1 MAAKCGEG
9 DMMGEMKLKRCPFCG
24 GEAEYLQ
31 TDCNTADRHLAVMY
45 FRICCHKCN
54 ASPDD
59 AYGRVEVMLTTG
71 GELAII
77 SDDRPSAEK
86 AWNRR
91 GFDDGETAG
100 EPGEQDG
107 AGRAG

>member
-1 MAAKCGEG
+1 MEG
-9 DMMGEMKLKRCPFCG
+9 LKRCPFCG
-24 GEAEYLQ
+24 GEAEYFQ
-31 TDCNTADRHLAVMY
+31 TDCDATDHRSVVMF

-54 ASPDD
+54 ASPHD
-59 AYGRVEVMLTTG
+59 ACGRVDVRLTMG
-71 GELAII
+71 GELDII

-100 EPGEQDG
+100 GPGDQDG
-107 AGRAG
+107 EGCA

>member
-1 MAAKCGEG
+1 
-9 DMMGEMKLKRCPFCG
+9 MGEVKLKQCPFCES
-24 GEAEYLQ
+24 EAEYLQ
-31 TDCNTADRHLAVMY
+31 TDCDATDHNSVVMF

-59 AYGRVEVMLTTG
+59 AWGRVEVRLTMG

-77 SDDRPSAEK
+77 RDDRPNAEK

-91 GFDDGETAG
+91 GSDEGETAG
-100 EPGEQDG
+100 EPGDQNG
-107 AGRAG
+107 AGRA